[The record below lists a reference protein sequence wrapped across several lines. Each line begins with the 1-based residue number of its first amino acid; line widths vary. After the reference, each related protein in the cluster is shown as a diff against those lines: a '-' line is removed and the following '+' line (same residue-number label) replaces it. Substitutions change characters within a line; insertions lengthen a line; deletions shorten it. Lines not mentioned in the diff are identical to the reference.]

1 MADVPGTS
9 SSTTLVVVNG
19 AAVSGTIDNT
29 DDQDWYKVAL
39 TKDVPYTFRVVGKGT
54 GTNTLADPLIEG
66 IYTGT
71 TSYVGGYNND
81 GLISGPYGRDAMVT
95 YTPSASVDHWVAVGG
110 DMDSVGSF
118 ELSLTAGV
126 INTSV
131 DTVAADAS
139 TTGAISVGGAAA
151 SGTIDNASDV
161 DWYRVALVGGTTYTF
176 RVRGLPTGNGT
187 LVDPA
192 IAGLYDASGAYIT
205 NTYVD
210 DIGTR
215 DAALTLVAPT
225 AGTNNYYLAVDGWST
240 YTGTYKVDAATA
252 TTNDVLGS
260 VSSSTTLAVG
270 ASVAVDIG
278 QPYDHDWYKVT
289 LVAGNT
295 YQYTLSG
302 TGSNNTPGVHGMFS
316 SAGAYLGGYA
326 AAVLGPSTASA
337 SAIFVPLVG
346 GDYFI
351 DAYSFYEGSYT
362 LSFNLVAADVPN
374 KVGAAGLGA
383 VAVGGS
389 VTGDIGG
396 ATDIDWYK
404 VTLAADTAYSIK
416 MQGQQSGFGTLVD
429 PLIAGI
435 YDASG
440 VLVPGTFSDDS
451 DGNEPSLIFR
461 PAAAGDYYI
470 AADGY
475 ASYAGTFKLSV
486 ALLAGDV
493 GQTAASAQAL
503 TLNASTLVT
512 IDDAADTD
520 WYGVSLTAGQ
530 TYGIRLQGAAT
541 HRGTLYDPILTGV
554 YDSAGVMVAD
564 SFVDDAGG
572 LLNPEFMFTPSVGGT
587 YYVALDGY
595 DRFTGTAKLAVT
607 IDNIGIT
614 NALAGSFTTAAPA
627 EGTIDAANDIDRYG
641 VSLVAGTVYY
651 IRMQGLS
658 SLNGDLPDPSIT
670 AIYKADG
677 ITLAGALAVTE
688 PATGKAIGLDSWYK
702 LTPAVTGMYYVVAE
716 GATTDGTFLLSATTD
731 LAPGTNA
738 TGASVAVGGSV
749 SGMIDEAGDTDWFA
763 VSLEANTSYAFK
775 MFGYDTTSGTL
786 ADPYINGVYTSAAT
800 PLLVAGT
807 NGAAIDNAFMRE
819 SVVRMTTGASPATYY
834 INATSSGSQVGT
846 FVLSAEVEVGGAVAT
861 AAALAI
867 GGSVTGMIDD
877 TPDTDYYKVNLITNT
892 SYLFKMLGNDSG
904 NGTLDDPLIASVRT
918 NGNVAVSGQGIGSV
932 GLDSSFRW
940 LANATSD
947 FYVVASGA
955 GADVGTFRLT
965 AEVEAGAANT
975 NALAVTVGVPF
986 AAAIDDASDVDR
998 YSVTLTSGVQY
1009 RIKLQGLDSGV
1020 GTFVDPYITGIR
1032 NAAGTVQTGTTQDGG
1047 GMGRDVEFA
1056 FTPAA
1061 SVVYYID
1068 VDNST
1073 AAASVVGTYMLTV
1086 ELW

>member
-1 MADVPGTS
+1 MADVPGDAN
-9 SSTTLVVVNG
+9 SSTLVAVNG
-19 AAVSGTIDNT
+19 AVVLGTIDST

-54 GTNTLADPLIEG
+54 GSNTLADPLIEG

-71 TSYVGGYNND
+71 SSYVGGYNND

-95 YTPSASVDHWVAVGG
+95 YTPSATVNHWVAVGG

-126 INTSV
+126 ANSSV
-131 DTVAADAS
+131 DTVAATTS
-139 TTGAISVGGAAA
+139 TTGGIVVGGAFA

-161 DWYRVALVGGTTYTF
+161 DWYKVALVGGTTYTF

-192 IAGLYDASGAYIT
+192 IAGLYDASGAYLT

-225 AGTNNYYLAVDGWST
+225 PGSNDYYLAVDGWSA
-240 YTGTYKVDAATA
+240 YTGTYKVDAAVA
-252 TTNDVLGS
+252 ANDVLGS
-260 VSSSTTLAVG
+260 ASSTTTLAIG

-278 QPYDHDWYKVT
+278 QPYDHDWYKVA

-302 TGSNNTPGVHGMFS
+302 AGSNNTPGVHGVFS
-316 SAGAYLGGYA
+316 SGGAYLGGYA

-337 SAIFVPLVG
+337 SAIFVPLAS

-362 LSFNLVAADVPN
+362 LAVNLAATDVPN
-374 KVGAAGLGA
+374 KIGAPGLGA
-383 VAVGGS
+383 VVVGGS
-389 VTGDIGG
+389 VAGDIGG

-416 MQGQQSGFGTLVD
+416 IQGQQSGVGTLVD

-435 YDASG
+435 YDAG
-440 VLVPGTFSDDS
+440 GILIPGTFSDDS
-451 DGNEPSLIFR
+451 DGNEPSLVFR
-461 PAAAGDYYI
+461 STLAGDYYI

-475 ASYAGTFKLSV
+475 ASYTGTFNLSV
-486 ALLAGDV
+486 GLLAVDV
-493 GQTAASAQAL
+493 GQTPAKAAPLQ
-503 TLNASTLVT
+503 LNASTLVT
-512 IDDAADTD
+512 IDDAADSD
-520 WYGVSLTAGQ
+520 WYAVDLTAGQ

-541 HRGTLYDPILTGV
+541 HRGTLYDTVLSGV

-572 LLNPEFMFTPSVGGT
+572 LINSKFMFTPSAGGT
-587 YYVALDGY
+587 YYVAADGY

-607 IDNIGIT
+607 IDNIGNT
-614 NALAGSFTTAAPA
+614 NAQAGLFTLAAPA
-627 EGTIDAANDIDRYG
+627 EGTIDAAGDIDRYG

-651 IRMQGLS
+651 VRMQGLP

-670 AIYKADG
+670 AIFKADG
-677 ITLAGALAVTE
+677 VTTAAPVALTE
-688 PATGKAIGLDSWYK
+688 PANGKAIGLDSWYK
-702 LTPAVTGMYYVVAE
+702 LTPAATGMYYVVAE
-716 GATTDGTFLLSATTD
+716 GAGTDGTFLLSATTD
-731 LAPGTNA
+731 LAPGSSA

-749 SGMIDEAGDTDWFA
+749 AGVIDEAADTDWFA
-763 VSLEANTSYAFK
+763 VSLAPNTSYAFK
-775 MFGYDTTSGTL
+775 MFGYDTGSGSL
-786 ADPYINGVYTSAAT
+786 ADPYINGVYTSASV
-800 PLLVAGT
+800 LVAGT

-819 SVVRMTTGASPATYY
+819 SVVRMSTGAGGGTYY
-834 INATSSGSQVGT
+834 INAQSSGSQVGT
-846 FVLSAEVEVGGAVAT
+846 FQLSVNVEVGGSVGTAGTLAV
-861 AAALAI
+861 

-877 TPDTDYYKVNLITNT
+877 TPDNDYYKVNLVNGT

-904 NGTLDDPLIASVRT
+904 NGTLDDPLIASIRT
-918 NGNVAVSGQGIGSV
+918 NGNVAVTSQVTSSI
-932 GLDSSFRW
+932 GLDSYFRW
-940 LANATSD
+940 VANATSD
-947 FYVVASGA
+947 FYVVATGA
-955 GADVGTFRLT
+955 GADAGTFLLS

-975 NALAVTVGVPF
+975 GALPVTLGVPLV
-986 AAAIDDASDVDR
+986 AAIDDKNDVDR

-1009 RIKLQGLDSGV
+1009 RIKLQGYDSDA
-1020 GTFVDPYITGIR
+1020 GTLIDPFINGIR
-1032 NAAGTVQTGTTQDGG
+1032 NAAGILQGSSTQDGG
-1047 GMGRDVEFA
+1047 GLGRDVEFS

-1073 AAASVVGTYMLTV
+1073 VAPTVIGTYALTV

>member
-1 MADVPGTS
+1 MADVPGDS
-9 SSTTLVVVNG
+9 SSSILVAING
-19 AAVSGTIDNT
+19 AAVLGTIDNT

-39 TKDVPYTFRVVGKGT
+39 TKDVPYTFRVVGRGT
-54 GTNTLADPLIEG
+54 GSNTLADPLIEG
-66 IYTGT
+66 IYTDTGNT
-71 TSYVGGYNND
+71 VYVGGYNND

-95 YTPSASVDHWVAVGG
+95 YTPTASLDHWIAVGG
-110 DMDSVGSF
+110 DMDSVGTF
-118 ELSLTAGV
+118 QLSLTAGV
-126 INTSV
+126 ANTSV
-131 DTVAADAS
+131 DTVAATTS
-139 TTGAISVGGAAA
+139 TTSSITVGGAAVA
-151 SGTIDNASDV
+151 GTIDNATDV
-161 DWYRVALVGGTTYTF
+161 DWYRAVLVGGTTYTF

-187 LVDPA
+187 LADPA
-192 IAGLYDASGAYIT
+192 IAGLYDAGGAYIA

-210 DIGTR
+210 DIDTR
-215 DAALTLVAPT
+215 DAALTLVAPSS
-225 AGTNNYYLAVDGWST
+225 GTYYLAADGWSA
-240 YTGTYKVDAATA
+240 YTGTYKVDVIVAA
-252 TTNDVLGS
+252 TNDVLGS
-260 VSSSTTLAVG
+260 ASSTTTLAIG

-278 QPYDHDWYKVT
+278 QPYDHDWYKVA

-302 TGSNNTPGVHGMFS
+302 AGSNNTPGVHGVFS
-316 SAGAYLGGYA
+316 SGGAYLGGYA

-337 SAIFVPLVG
+337 SAIFVPSAS

-362 LSFNLVAADVPN
+362 LSVNLVAADVPN
-374 KVGAAGLGA
+374 KVGAPGLGA

-389 VTGDIGG
+389 VAGDIGG

-440 VLVPGTFSDDS
+440 TLVAGTFSDDS

-461 PAAAGDYYI
+461 PAVGGDYYI

-475 ASYAGTFKLSV
+475 ASYTGSFTLGV
-486 ALLAGDV
+486 TLLAGDV
-493 GQTAASAQAL
+493 GQTPAKAAPLAL
-503 TLNASTLVT
+503 NTPTLVT

-520 WYGVSLTAGQ
+520 WYGVSLTAGL

-554 YDSAGVMVAD
+554 YDSAGVKVAD
-564 SFVDDAGG
+564 TFVDDAGG
-572 LLNPEFMFTPSVGGT
+572 LLNPELAFTPSATGT
-587 YYVALDGY
+587 YYVAADGY

-607 IDNIGIT
+607 IDNIGTT
-614 NALAGSFTTAAPA
+614 NATAGTFTLAAPA

-641 VSLVAGTVYY
+641 ISLAASTVYY
-651 IRMQGLS
+651 VRMQGLS
-658 SLNGDLPDPSIT
+658 ALNGDLPDANIT

-677 ITLAGALAVTE
+677 TTTASPVAVTE
-688 PATGKAIGLDSWYK
+688 PVTGKAIGLDSWYK
-702 LTPAVTGMYYVVAE
+702 LTTTTAGMYYVVAE
-716 GATTDGTFLLSATTD
+716 GAGTDGAFLLSATTD
-731 LAPGTNA
+731 LATGTSA

-749 SGMIDEAGDTDWFA
+749 SGMIDEGTDTDWYA
-763 VSLEANTSYAFK
+763 VSLTANTAYVFK
-775 MFGYDTTSGTL
+775 MFGYDTASGTL
-786 ADPYINGVYTSAAT
+786 ADPYINGVYTSASV
-800 PLLVAGT
+800 LVAGT
-807 NGAAIDNAFMRE
+807 TGTAIDNAYMRE
-819 SVVRMTTGASPATYY
+819 SVVRMIPASTGTYY
-834 INATSSGSQVGT
+834 INAQSSGSQVGT
-846 FVLSAEVEVGGAVAT
+846 FVLSADVEVGGTVAT
-861 AAALAI
+861 AAALAV

-877 TPDTDYYKVNLITNT
+877 TLDTDYYKVNLISGT

-904 NGTLDDPLIASVRT
+904 NGTLDDPLIASLRT
-918 NGNVAVSGQGIGSV
+918 NGNVAVTGQGVGSV

-955 GADVGTFRLT
+955 GADVGTFRLS

-975 NALAVTVGVPF
+975 NALPVTVGVPL
-986 AAAIDDASDVDR
+986 AAAIDDANDVDR

-1020 GTFVDPYITGIR
+1020 GTLVDPYITGIR
-1032 NAAGTVQTGTTQDGG
+1032 NAAGVVQTGTTQDGG

-1073 AAASVVGTYMLTV
+1073 TNTTVVGTYKLTV